1 MSPAPY
7 KLGRSPPPRDDFDP
21 AFPAAGD
28 PAAGPSHVQVV
39 RPRRCAAAGAPPG
52 PATGPDGTQPAI
64 AGTQHHPL
72 ASGPRLHREW
82 GRTTGRPPRSG
93 VPGPLAGVGPGAD
106 LHHRDELVA
115 RFALEPDRRDL
126 RG

>member
-7 KLGRSPPPRDDFDP
+7 KLGRSPPTRDDCDP
-21 AFPAAGD
+21 AFPAAGH

-52 PATGPDGTQPAI
+52 PAAEPVGTQPAI

-82 GRTTGRPPRSG
+82 AALRHVRVGRLSRGQTLGLCRNQHNKLKTMQHSWSLTRF
-93 VPGPLAGVGPGAD
+93 PGHLG
-106 LHHRDELVA
+106 
-115 RFALEPDRRDL
+115 
-126 RG
+126 